1 MKLRLILLAYLKK
14 KRRNKKKK
22 RKRTVIKTK
31 EPLALNLFENNKYT
45 KFQEHHSLHTQ
56 GNNVSAE
63 LIQNSCSPQLPH

>member
-1 MKLRLILLAYLKK
+1 MKLRLILLAYFKK
-14 KRRNKKKK
+14 KEKK
-22 RKRTVIKTK
+22 TVIKTK

-56 GNNVSAE
+56 ENVSAE

>member
-1 MKLRLILLAYLKK
+1 MKTWIKYEIKTDSGGLL
-14 KRRNKKKK
+14 KKKK
-22 RKRTVIKTK
+22 RKKTVIKTK
-31 EPLALNLFENNKYT
+31 EALALNLFENNKST